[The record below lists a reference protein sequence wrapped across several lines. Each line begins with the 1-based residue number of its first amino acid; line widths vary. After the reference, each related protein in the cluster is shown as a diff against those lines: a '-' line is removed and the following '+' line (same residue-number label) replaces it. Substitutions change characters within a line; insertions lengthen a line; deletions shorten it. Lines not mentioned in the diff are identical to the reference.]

1 MSGRADDRTRHRP
14 RLSDTLAFMPPD
26 LMLAIETSNPRHL
39 SSDSLVGVAIAGPD
53 GQIHGVRELA
63 PRSRH
68 DDALLP
74 AIHDLCAEIG
84 VEGRDLGRIAV
95 SIGPGGYTSIRIAAT
110 TAKLMAEASGA
121 SCIGVP
127 TASAAL
133 MVLPE
138 ELRRRPVTVCL
149 AWKRADVWC
158 AEFGADWRGEEV
170 KAGIVPLDELAPP
183 DGGVLVGDEQFRS
196 MMLEQ
201 GTMRDDQMHPLRLHP
216 AGVVDA
222 SEWYEPVEPERLLP
236 LYPREPEA
244 VSKWAAL
251 KTREGRS

>member
-1 MSGRADDRTRHRP
+1 MSIRADDRTRHRP
-14 RLSDTLAFMPPD
+14 RQSDTLTFMPPD

-74 AIHDLCAEIG
+74 AIHDLCADVG
-84 VEGRDLGRIAV
+84 VEGRDLGCIAV
-95 SIGPGGYTSIRIAAT
+95 SIGPGGYTSIRIAST

-121 SCIGVP
+121 TCIGVP

-133 MVLPE
+133 VLLPE
-138 ELRRRPVTVCL
+138 LARSRPVTVCL
-149 AWKRADVWC
+149 AWKRDDVWC
-158 AEFGADWRGEEV
+158 AEFGADWAGERV
-170 KAGIVPLDELAPP
+170 TAGIVPLDELAPP
-183 DGGVLVGDEQFRS
+183 AGGVLVGDEQFQA
-196 MMLEQ
+196 MMQ
-201 GTMRDDQMHPLRLHP
+201 DRGTIRGDQMHPLRLHP
-216 AGVVDA
+216 AGVVHA

-251 KTREGRS
+251 KARENRS